1 MLCFFLQYISII
13 FGRSK
18 KELATKVV
26 SKVLLELELLR
37 ICSADTAG
45 STSSASAPALGG
57 KYEVFFSFRG
67 EVTRS
72 FTEFLSYILD
82 KAGIRNF
89 RYDDELVGE
98 KEVPALLK
106 AIQESTISIPIFSR
120 DYASSIWRLRELE
133 QMVECHTTMGHKIL
147 PIFYDVEP
155 SDVRHQIGSYEEAFR
170 QHQNHFDEKIVQGW
184 KKALTEVGQMK
195 GWELENETNG

>member
-1 MLCFFLQYISII
+1 MSII
-13 FGRSK
+13 FDRHERELVRKVVSMVL
-18 KELATKVV
+18 KELA
-26 SKVLLELELLR
+26 SLR
-37 ICSADTAG
+37 IRRADTAG

-133 QMVECHTTMGHKIL
+133 QMVECHKTMGHKIL